1 MVWIGWACVYR
12 TARGL
17 LCNGGHF
24 GVWSQELET
33 HNKADLLLFS
43 NRQNVYK
50 MKIYEIE
57 DCKAS
62 SLGEFLSNVL
72 SLEEGEEIIH
82 MVATDDYKG
91 YMIFGFE
98 NGRWQR

>member
-1 MVWIGWACVYR
+1 
-12 TARGL
+12 
-17 LCNGGHF
+17 
-24 GVWSQELET
+24 
-33 HNKADLLLFS
+33 
-43 NRQNVYK
+43 

-91 YMIFGFE
+91 YMIFGLRTA
-98 NGRWQR
+98 RWQR